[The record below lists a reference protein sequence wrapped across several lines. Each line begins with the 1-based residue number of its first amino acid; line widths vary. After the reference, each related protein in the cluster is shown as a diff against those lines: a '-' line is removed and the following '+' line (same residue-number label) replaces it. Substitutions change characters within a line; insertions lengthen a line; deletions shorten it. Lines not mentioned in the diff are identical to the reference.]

1 LQFCERQPVTQVL
14 SVFPSQ
20 SWRRALSVGFYEII
34 HAVLQVN
41 ISRKRHDELV
51 LIWETHA
58 NPEVA
63 TWDNGQGYEAGGPL
77 LTAPATKLLA
87 KNSA

>member
-1 LQFCERQPVTQVL
+1 MKSFML
-14 SVFPSQ
+14 SCRSTYLA
-20 SWRRALSVGFYEII
+20 SG
-34 HAVLQVN
+34 
-41 ISRKRHDELV
+41 HDELV
-51 LIWETHA
+51 LIWETHG